1 MSAQSSIL
9 PPDYDIDDSPEDYD
23 RWPNL
28 APILRECG
36 VTIGA
41 AYHRED
47 AAAKRYQSR
56 YRRLV
61 FIAALCGML
70 AVIFAIMQ
78 LSDLLPALPAS
89 WVYGGEV
96 LAATVAVVAVIFGL
110 WATFAKKWILER
122 EKAERCRF
130 LKFTFLINPDLWS
143 GVPPAVRRQWLS
155 ARIDSLNSLDEED
168 LKRWAEREEV
178 MVKDVP
184 PKVPAGTNK
193 EVLQELF
200 GYYETKRLEF
210 QSNYFDRQARRR
222 YLWEKL
228 SRVAPVVFFF
238 LSILFA
244 LGHFVYDLVAS
255 EELGQPPS
263 QQDQQDTFSVWL
275 ILLAA
280 CLPVVGAAVRTL
292 RTAHEFGR
300 NAQRF
305 RATSN
310 KLEQLA
316 NDLQNLAQ
324 ADADPQAK
332 LEVFQSVEKVLEAEH
347 REWMRLMW
355 EAEGF

>member
-23 RWPNL
+23 RWSNL

-78 LSDLLPALPAS
+78 LSPLDKLDAPLVPL
-89 WVYGGEV
+89 GEV
-96 LAATVAVVAVIFGL
+96 LAAAVAVVAVIFGL

-210 QSNYFDRQARRR
+210 QSNYFDHQARHRD
-222 YLWEKL
+222 LWEKL

-238 LSILFA
+238 FSILFA

-255 EELGQPPS
+255 PPGQPHS
-263 QQDQQDTFSVWL
+263 QLEPDPFSVWL

-310 KLEQLA
+310 ILEQLA

>member
-56 YRRLV
+56 YRRSV

-78 LSDLLPALPAS
+78 LSSLELLHHTLRVF
-89 WVYGGEV
+89 WGEL
-96 LAATVAVVAVIFGL
+96 LAATVAVVAVTFGL

-130 LKFTFLINPDLWS
+130 LKFTFLINLDLWS

-210 QSNYFDRQARRR
+210 QSNYFDRQAGRR
-222 YLWEKL
+222 YLWDKL

-238 LSILFA
+238 FSILFA

-255 EELGQPPS
+255 EPE
-263 QQDQQDTFSVWL
+263 QDTFSVTL

-355 EAEGF
+355 

>member
-1 MSAQSSIL
+1 
-9 PPDYDIDDSPEDYD
+9 
-23 RWPNL
+23 
-28 APILRECG
+28 
-36 VTIGA
+36 
-41 AYHRED
+41 
-47 AAAKRYQSR
+47 
-56 YRRLV
+56 
-61 FIAALCGML
+61 
-70 AVIFAIMQ
+70 
-78 LSDLLPALPAS
+78 
-89 WVYGGEV
+89 
-96 LAATVAVVAVIFGL
+96 
-110 WATFAKKWILER
+110 
-122 EKAERCRF
+122 
-130 LKFTFLINPDLWS
+130 
-143 GVPPAVRRQWLS
+143 
-155 ARIDSLNSLDEED
+155 
-168 LKRWAEREEV
+168 

-210 QSNYFDRQARRR
+210 QSNYFDRQASHR

-238 LSILFA
+238 FSILFA
-244 LGHFVYDLVAS
+244 LGHFVYDLVYDLVS
-255 EELGQPPS
+255 EQEQG
-263 QQDQQDTFSVWL
+263 TFSVWL

-347 REWMRLMW
+347 REWTRLMW

>member
-23 RWPNL
+23 LWPNL
-28 APILRECG
+28 APILRECE
-36 VTIGA
+36 VTISA

-78 LSDLLPALPAS
+78 LSDLLSALPPY
-89 WVYGGEV
+89 WVSGGEV

-210 QSNYFDRQARRR
+210 QSNYFDHQARHRD
-222 YLWEKL
+222 LWEKL

-238 LSILFA
+238 FSILFA
-244 LGHFVYDLVAS
+244 LGHFVHDLVAS
-255 EELGQPPS
+255 LLGQPHS
-263 QQDQQDTFSVWL
+263 QLEQDPFGVWL

-280 CLPVVGAAVRTL
+280 CMPVVGAAVRTL

-310 KLEQLA
+310 ILKQLA

>member
-23 RWPNL
+23 LWPNL

-41 AYHRED
+41 AFHRED
-47 AAAKRYQSR
+47 TAAKRYQSR

-78 LSDLLPALPAS
+78 LSELLSALPPY
-89 WVYGGEV
+89 WVSGGEV

-143 GVPPAVRRQWLS
+143 GVPPAVRRQWLN

-184 PKVPAGTNK
+184 PKVPAGTSK

-200 GYYETKRLEF
+200 GYYETKRLEY

-238 LSILFA
+238 FSILFA
-244 LGHFVYDLVAS
+244 LGHFVYDLVVL
-255 EELGQPPS
+255 EQE
-263 QQDQQDTFSVWL
+263 QDTFSVTL

>member
-1 MSAQSSIL
+1 
-9 PPDYDIDDSPEDYD
+9 
-23 RWPNL
+23 
-28 APILRECG
+28 
-36 VTIGA
+36 
-41 AYHRED
+41 
-47 AAAKRYQSR
+47 
-56 YRRLV
+56 
-61 FIAALCGML
+61 ML

-78 LSDLLPALPAS
+78 LSSLELLHHTLRVF
-89 WVYGGEV
+89 WGEL
-96 LAATVAVVAVIFGL
+96 LAATVAVVAVTFGL

-155 ARIDSLNSLDEED
+155 ARIDSLNNSDEED

-200 GYYETKRLEF
+200 GYYETKRLEY

-238 LSILFA
+238 FSILFA

-255 EELGQPPS
+255 EPE
-263 QQDQQDTFSVWL
+263 QDTFSVTL

-332 LEVFQSVEKVLEAEH
+332 LEVFQSVEKALEAEH

>member
-1 MSAQSSIL
+1 MSAQSTIL

-36 VTIGA
+36 VTISA

-70 AVIFAIMQ
+70 AVIFAIVQ
-78 LSDLLPALPAS
+78 LSDLLPGS
-89 WVYGGEV
+89 WVISGEV

-155 ARIDSLNSLDEED
+155 ARIDSLNSLDEEN
-168 LKRWAEREEV
+168 LKRWAEGEEG

-200 GYYETKRLEF
+200 GYYETKRLYF
-210 QSNYFDRQARRR
+210 QRNYFDRQARRR
-222 YLWEKL
+222 YLWDKL
-228 SRVAPVVFFF
+228 TRVA
-238 LSILFA
+238 
-244 LGHFVYDLVAS
+244 
-255 EELGQPPS
+255 
-263 QQDQQDTFSVWL
+263 QQEQDTFSVWL

-332 LEVFQSVEKVLEAEH
+332 LEVFQSVEKTLEAEH

>member
-1 MSAQSSIL
+1 
-9 PPDYDIDDSPEDYD
+9 
-23 RWPNL
+23 
-28 APILRECG
+28 
-36 VTIGA
+36 
-41 AYHRED
+41 
-47 AAAKRYQSR
+47 
-56 YRRLV
+56 
-61 FIAALCGML
+61 ML

-78 LSDLLPALPAS
+78 LSDLLSALPPY
-89 WVYGGEV
+89 WVSGGEV

-210 QSNYFDRQARRR
+210 QSNYFDHQARHRD
-222 YLWEKL
+222 LWEKL

-238 LSILFA
+238 FSILFA
-244 LGHFVYDLVAS
+244 LGHFVHDLVAS
-255 EELGQPPS
+255 LLGQPHS
-263 QQDQQDTFSVWL
+263 QLEQDPFGVWL

-310 KLEQLA
+310 ILKQLA